1 MLPLHPEN
9 QEVELFGDEMNQEVI
24 LSIIFA
30 GIGIWIAGETEK
42 YHHEL
47 QISYQSKNYKLM
59 TNGHRHKHGHQRQ

>member
-30 GIGIWIAGETEK
+30 GISILTAGETEK
-42 YHHEL
+42 HQHEL
-47 QISYQSKNYKLM
+47 QIS
-59 TNGHRHKHGHQRQ
+59 